1 MRSVKALLICTALCC
16 IIAVSMIIGINI
28 AWNNSPLSSAP
39 EQSANSL
46 VTNNLEVSVEQI
58 NLDGTLTAIEKDNL
72 LFGEDTVWTPGH
84 AEIVYLVV
92 TNKEE
97 TVVNYSIG
105 VNFADSAA
113 AKNAAGEE
121 VKLSDVLHFGIV
133 DSLNDFYGEPAD
145 AIADLGVS
153 KALSSGFSRVG
164 AIDAEGIEI
173 LAVLVYLPE
182 SAGELTGGEISLGL
196 SLYVTSPL
204 VEEEIAPVI
213 PNYFTGSVN
222 APAVDTNGATTES
235 VTIGEDSKIS
245 AVLPEGVKLENGAT
259 ELSLSVNGVA
269 ESEANITANHR
280 SEVVNA
286 VDVHIDGIA
295 EDNTVPMAIVL
306 NGFLPKGLNS
316 NNVKLYHVED
326 GVTNEMV
333 LVDNPKNHNEFAYD
347 PATGDVVITI
357 ASFSEIVL
365 YGDTTGAWD
374 GETFDYTWYNADATE
389 LAIANAS
396 QFAAFRNIVDGGYY
410 DKNWNWVEVAQDSF
424 EGQKITLSADINLNS
439 HLFDPIGWG
448 YDNTAW
454 NRNGAVGKVFK
465 GHFDGDNHT
474 IYGLYQN
481 GWDLDPDKTN
491 YSNYTYTNCGFG
503 LFASALDATFENLNI
518 NGADIRVECVETGV
532 IVGLAQG
539 SCTFRNIN
547 ILGCRAA
554 NYQRPVG
561 GVVGEVSPKMVNGVA
576 QEGDA
581 SKHTFDNVYVDSNTV
596 VGSMWGDFDAPVGG
610 VIGAYWDDAGK
621 TTVEMKN
628 VTVACRL
635 DVYNDVT
642 STYQWYAYRR
652 AGMLIG
658 NTDQSEKNE
667 NGTNIAS
674 TKINGVDFLT
684 CSDVTV
690 CYGEWANYH
699 YCEFNKANPHWPWVR
714 VEPGEYCEGYSNP
727 RWGRPID
734 PNTGNPVTDSVHD
747 HGEGEGHMQL
757 IEFHQLYGGGQGVY
771 GAKTHS
777 GVTEGQLYTVTY
789 MDRDEILHVDYVPS
803 NLPYTEDDVWAIEN
817 AKAANGDV
825 PSYWVDANN
834 EKFTGFGAGRTAN
847 AIVYPKWPDEYVIR
861 CLDDKGNVAYYN
873 FAIVGS
879 NNDTTEDQYVQFAE
893 EINSALVTIQNE
905 VDKDKKVMVMVWKVV
920 DNDNDDT
927 NDTIYE
933 TITADIIKSVIKPS
947 NGEGKDFI
955 IEAVPQL
962 QETSITLKKYYDPVT
977 GELVA
982 YHVTEVAQGD
992 DNTSVVIPDYVGNI
1006 PVTIIEDGAAE
1017 GFDKLHAVTIPSTVE
1032 NIGNNAFAGKPTFN
1046 FLGNPKGETQ
1056 TFYYEGDPTK
1066 FNEQLQKHLDNG
1078 ESEMFSRLWD
1088 SGLGKGTRIFFL
1100 KEGKIDP
1107 DAGYWELTELQIES
1121 RNDGNFFNPN
1131 YVILSEEYV
1140 WTYYPSVRDKA
1151 TDFTNEY
1158 TGSCDCGCGT
1168 RPDED
1173 YWIGVFDT
1181 AQ

>member
-58 NLDGTLTAIEKDNL
+58 NLDGTLTAIEKDTL

-133 DSLNDFYGEPAD
+133 DSLDDFYGEPAD

-347 PATGDVVITI
+347 PATGDVLITI

-365 YGDTTGAWD
+365 YGDTAVAWD
-374 GETFDYTWYNADATE
+374 GTVATGFNGGTGTEADPFIIATAE
-389 LAIANAS
+389 QLAY
-396 QFAAFRNIVDGGYY
+396 FRNEVDAG
-410 DKNWNWVEVAQDSF
+410 NTF
-424 EGQKITLSADINLNS
+424 EGKYVKLNANINLNNIN
-439 HLFDPIGWG
+439 FDPIGWG
-448 YDNTAW
+448 YDYDGFTEGGKTF
-454 NRNGAVGKVFK
+454 NGI
-465 GHFDGDNHT
+465 FDGNNKT
-474 IYGLYQN
+474 IFGLYQN

-491 YSNYTYTNCGFG
+491 YSNYTYSMAGGG
-503 LFASALDATFENLNI
+503 LFASVVDATIKNLTI
-518 NGADIRVECVETGV
+518 SGADIVFECIDMGV
-532 IVGLAQG
+532 VAGYAQG
-539 SCTFRNIN
+539 KCTFDNISIIN
-547 ILGCRAA
+547 CTIQ
-554 NYQRPVG
+554 NYNRYTG
-561 GVVGEVSPKMVNGVA
+561 GVVGEVSPRYNADGTPVEYTLENGDVVK
-576 QEGDA
+576 GGYHVFNNI
-581 SKHTFDNVYVDSNTV
+581 KVDST
-596 VGSMWGDFDAPVGG
+596 
-610 VIGAYWDDAGK
+610 
-621 TTVEMKN
+621 TTVSSLWGSFDTSLGGILGGKWDKN
-628 VTVACRL
+628 DAKTKVTMTNCDVACTI
-635 DVYNDVT
+635 DAFNDVT
-642 STYQWYAYRR
+642 SAYQWYAYRR

-658 NTDQSEKNE
+658 NTEQSADNKALAN
-667 NGTNIAS
+667 
-674 TKINGVDFLT
+674 FLT
-684 CSDVTV
+684 CSNVYV
-690 CYGEWANYH
+690 YYGEWNNYH
-699 YCEFNKANPHWPWVR
+699 YCEFENQSDAEGNSSSWNRYPWVR
-714 VEPGEYCEGYSNP
+714 VESGLSCSAYSNP
-727 RWGRPID
+727 RYGH
-734 PNTGNPVTDSVHD
+734 PVVNGKAIVDGIHSHAGD
-747 HGEGEGHMQL
+747 DQCMISL
-757 IEFHQLYGGGQGVY
+757 PFAQLYGGGQGVY
-771 GAKTHS
+771 GATEHD
-777 GVTEGQLYTVTY
+777 GVKEGKYTVTY
-789 MDRDEILHVDYVPS
+789 VNYGETIKVEFVGDNS
-803 NLPYTEDDVWAIEN
+803 NVHTLWNPEEYIYGETKAI
-817 AKAANGDV
+817 A
-825 PSYWVDANN
+825 WVDGDGK
-834 EKFTGFGAGRTAN
+834 EISSIEAGN
-847 AIVYPKWPDEYVIR
+847 IKNYIVYPKFQGEFTIR
-861 CLDDKGNVAYYN
+861 FFDAENNILYYEVFKEKENHTLD
-873 FAIVGS
+873 
-879 NNDTTEDQYVQFAE
+879 TEKA
-893 EINSALVTIQNE
+893 NAALSALQDKIDYSRE
-905 VDKDKKVMVMVWKVV
+905 V
-920 DNDNDDT
+920 
-927 NDTIYE
+927 I
-933 TITADIIKSVIKPS
+933 TITWDQDISSINFKSATGDIVVRAKYSLANSKIS
-947 NGEGKDFI
+947 L
-955 IEAVPQL
+955 VPV
-962 QETSITLKKYYDPVT
+962 YDENDPT
-977 GELVA
+977 KLVA
-982 YHVTEVAQGD
+982 YSFADYDYDSSAYE
-992 DNTSVVIPDYVGNI
+992 NIVIPPRVGVTPIISIEDDVFAGYNNLVSVEI
-1006 PVTIIEDGAAE
+1006 PSTITSIGANAFEDGASNSIFGGGRSTITIYFNGSAATWKKYMDNFYK
-1017 GFDKLHAVTIPSTVE
+1017 GNSYYTKYNTVGTYDDDKTILTS
-1032 NIGNNAFAGKPTFN
+1032 G
-1046 FLGNPKGETQ
+1046 
-1056 TFYYEGDPTK
+1056 
-1066 FNEQLQKHLDNG
+1066 
-1078 ESEMFSRLWD
+1078 WD
-1088 SGLGKGTRIFFL
+1088 DGLGDGSRIFFL
-1100 KEGKIDP
+1100 
-1107 DAGYWELTELQIES
+1107 DADGMVDNSCYWELYVE
-1121 RNDGNFFNPN
+1121 GKNFLGGGGTYTWVYHDHAYTNGVAHSGCDKPVSSTQHTN
-1131 YVILSEEYV
+1131 YE
-1140 WTYYPSVRDKA
+1140 
-1151 TDFTNEY
+1151 TDQLN
-1158 TGSCDCGCGT
+1158 GT
-1168 RPDED
+1168 DRPDQG
-1173 YWIGVFDT
+1173 YWVKKEAET
-1181 AQ
+1181 N